1 MFMCPLAKINSL
13 TMYVV
18 ISSEVWRDCEMPS
31 FPHASLYNYKVRKLD
46 SFKEDVM
53 TVGAGR
59 LRRAKGV
66 YTREK
71 NRVLLKHFSEQRQK
85 VWVIKV
91 SLYMSSECNILFCY

>member
-1 MFMCPLAKINSL
+1 MSISENKLQ
-13 TMYVV
+13 TVYVI
-18 ISSEVWRDCEMPS
+18 ISRDVSWRDSETPS
-31 FPHASLYNYKVRKLD
+31 FPHASLYSYKVRKLD

-53 TVGAGR
+53 TVEAVW

-71 NRVLLKHFSEQRQK
+71 NRVLLKHFSEQKQK

-91 SLYMSSECNILFCY
+91 S